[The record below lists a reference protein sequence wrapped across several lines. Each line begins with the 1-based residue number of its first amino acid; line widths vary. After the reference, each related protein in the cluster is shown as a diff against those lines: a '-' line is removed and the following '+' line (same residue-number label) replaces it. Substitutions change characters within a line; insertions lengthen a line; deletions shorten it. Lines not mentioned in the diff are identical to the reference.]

1 MIDPSGTPRHQD
13 HKPSLSVSATP
24 AEAAAAELVP
34 AAPPQA
40 PPQAPL
46 QAPPQAPPAPPAR
59 VEVSADDAAN
69 AAVLMKRYK
78 NRLLALGQHRHQ
90 ALLQERALEAD
101 IEEASAAVD
110 AYVRVLRE
118 RYIKNPSDNSA
129 PYTFVDGVFIR
140 G

>member
-13 HKPSLSVSATP
+13 HKPSLSVSTTP
-24 AEAAAAELVP
+24 AEAAAAE
-34 AAPPQA
+34 PPT
-40 PPQAPL
+40 PPLQAPL
-46 QAPPQAPPAPPAR
+46 QAPPQAPPAR